1 MQLTKLKQLFL
12 PDMENFSIETN
23 FEKEKY
29 KRMIEECRDIN
40 ELKKVTKQLIDAF
53 YTNKEFIRELLFK
66 AL

>member
-1 MQLTKLKQLFL
+1 
-12 PDMENFSIETN
+12 MENFSIETN